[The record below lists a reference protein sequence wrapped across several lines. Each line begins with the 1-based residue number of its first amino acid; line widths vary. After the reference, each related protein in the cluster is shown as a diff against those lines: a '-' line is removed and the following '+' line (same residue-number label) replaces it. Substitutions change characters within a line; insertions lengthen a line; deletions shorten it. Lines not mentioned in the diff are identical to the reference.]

1 VFGSQSG
8 ALEAIDDNLFHIPGQ
23 SDGAQA
29 YTFGHYWWWSF
40 AGFTNKQVHVV
51 TAAVDEVGAREAKQ
65 YGVSVEINPLTPD
78 NYSAYLVC

>member
-1 VFGSQSG
+1 MIGVWLTVGFGSIG
-8 ALEAIDDNLFHIPGQ
+8 KGVLPLLLRHLDV
-23 SDGAQA
+23 
-29 YTFGHYWWWSF
+29 
-40 AGFTNKQVHVV
+40 TNKQVHVV